1 MRCSFVIIASEPWN
15 CKHVFKRK
23 MFQDTGFQG
32 TGAPGD
38 QDFRTSKGTKV
49 LRCGDLYVFV
59 GAFKQTNPRE
69 A

>member
-15 CKHVFKRK
+15 CKHVLKERCFRAP
-23 MFQDTGFQG
+23 GFQG
-32 TGAPGD
+32 TGAPGH

-59 GAFKQTNPRE
+59 GAFKQPDPRE